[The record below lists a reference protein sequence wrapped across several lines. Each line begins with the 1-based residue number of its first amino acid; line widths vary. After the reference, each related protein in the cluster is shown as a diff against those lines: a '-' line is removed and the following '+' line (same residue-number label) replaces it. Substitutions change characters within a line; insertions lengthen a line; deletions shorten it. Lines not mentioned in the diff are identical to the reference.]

1 MRTKIVNL
9 LLIMVMACSVFTG
22 CANKANA
29 VSNDGKETAVD
40 TTDEAQKGSYSEL
53 SVKDF
58 CAEYNIMD
66 FHEDC
71 GAVAV
76 DNGSERNAM
85 LISWCGIGYMWDNP
99 TFTFYIFKDRFTQHI
114 LDTAEYYSIS
124 IFHNDDYDKS
134 LLYLGN
140 VSGRDED
147 KFEGCGLKEMEVD
160 GVPCFADADYI
171 IICKKAA
178 SVDFDRN
185 TMEDFVSYN
194 SYYDEHDGVHR
205 IFEGQIEKI
214 LKNNKESQ

>member
-1 MRTKIVNL
+1 MKKAINNL
-9 LLIMVMACSVFTG
+9 LLVCVITSLILVG
-22 CANKANA
+22 CTSPANA
-29 VSNDGKETAVD
+29 ANNKEVNTSGQNETSKGNIDGYT
-40 TTDEAQKGSYSEL
+40 EL
-53 SVKDF
+53 TVNDF
-58 CAEYNIMD
+58 CDEYNIMD
-66 FHEDC
+66 FHQDY

-76 DNGSERNAM
+76 DNGTERNAM

-114 LDTAEYYSIS
+114 LDTSEYYSIS

-134 LLYLGN
+134 LLYLGT

-147 KFEGCGLKEMEVD
+147 KFAGCGLREMEVD

-178 SVDFDRN
+178 YVDFDRD

-205 IFEGQIEKI
+205 IFQGQIEKI
-214 LKNNKESQ
+214 LKNNKD

>member
-1 MRTKIVNL
+1 MLKEKIHY
-9 LLIMVMACSVFTG
+9 LLIIIMTLVLLTCCAGKKAENNNAEGENSFTEIS
-22 CANKANA
+22 A
-29 VSNDGKETAVD
+29 ET
-40 TTDEAQKGSYSEL
+40 
-53 SVKDF
+53 F
-58 CAEYNIMD
+58 CQEYNIMD
-66 FHEDC
+66 FHEDF

-85 LISWCGIGYMWDNP
+85 LISWCGIGYMWDHP
-99 TFTFYIFKDRFTQHI
+99 TFTCYIFKDRFTQHI
-114 LDTAEYYSIS
+114 MDTAEYYSVS

-147 KFEGCGLKEMEVD
+147 KFKGSGLKEMEVD

-178 SVDFDRN
+178 YVDFDRD

-194 SYYDEHDGVHR
+194 SYYDENNGVHR

-214 LKNNKESQ
+214 LKKN

>member
-1 MRTKIVNL
+1 MKKAINSFL
-9 LLIMVMACSVFTG
+9 LVFVMTSLILAG
-22 CANKANA
+22 CTSPANA
-29 VSNDGKETAVD
+29 ANNNKEVNTTGQKETS
-40 TTDEAQKGSYSEL
+40 KGNIDGYTEL
-53 SVKDF
+53 TVNDF
-58 CAEYNIMD
+58 CDEYNIMD
-66 FHEDC
+66 FHQDY

-76 DNGSERNAM
+76 DNGTERNAM

-114 LDTAEYYSIS
+114 LDTSEYYSIS

-134 LLYLGN
+134 LLYLGT

-147 KFEGCGLKEMEVD
+147 KFAGCGLREMEVD

-178 SVDFDRN
+178 YVDFDRD

-205 IFEGQIEKI
+205 IFQGQIEKI
-214 LKNNKESQ
+214 LKNNKD

>member
-1 MRTKIVNL
+1 MSKRIINCLFISIVALVL
-9 LLIMVMACSVFTG
+9 LTCCAGKKAGNNNMDTDITSTSTDAGAKDANGFT
-22 CANKANA
+22 
-29 VSNDGKETAVD
+29 EI
-40 TTDEAQKGSYSEL
+40 

-58 CAEYNIMD
+58 CQEYNIMD

-71 GAVAV
+71 GALAV
-76 DNGSERNAM
+76 DNGNERNAM

-99 TFTFYIFKDRFTQHI
+99 TFTSYIFKDRYTQHI

-134 LLYLGN
+134 LVYLGTA
-140 VSGRDED
+140 SGRNED
-147 KFEGCGLKEMEVD
+147 KFEGCGLREMEVD

-178 SVDFDRN
+178 YVDFDRN

-194 SYYDEHDGVHR
+194 SYYDDNGGVHR

-214 LKNNKESQ
+214 LKKN

>member
-1 MRTKIVNL
+1 MKMRIKSFL
-9 LLIMVMACSVFTG
+9 LVFMIACVVFIG
-22 CANKANA
+22 CASKANA
-29 VSNDGKETAVD
+29 ANEDE
-40 TTDEAQKGSYSEL
+40 TTDAVKTSNSTYTEL
-53 SVKDF
+53 TVKDF
-58 CAEYNIMD
+58 CSEYNIMD
-66 FHEDC
+66 FHDDY

-76 DNGSERNAM
+76 DNGNEKNAM

-99 TFTFYIFKDRFTQHI
+99 TFTFYIFKDRYTQHI

-134 LLYLGN
+134 LLYLGT
-140 VSGRDED
+140 VSGKDED
-147 KFEGCGLKEMEVD
+147 KFAGCGLKEVEID

-178 SVDFDRN
+178 YVDFDRD

-194 SYYDEHDGVHR
+194 SYYNEHDGVHR

-214 LKNNKESQ
+214 LKNSKG

>member
-1 MRTKIVNL
+1 MSKRTINYLFISIVALVL
-9 LLIMVMACSVFTG
+9 LTCCAGKKVENNNVETEITSSSTDKGAAGGNGFTEISV
-22 CANKANA
+22 
-29 VSNDGKETAVD
+29 ET
-40 TTDEAQKGSYSEL
+40 
-53 SVKDF
+53 F
-58 CAEYNIMD
+58 CQEYNIMD

-71 GAVAV
+71 GALAV
-76 DNGSERNAM
+76 DNGNERNAM

-114 LDTAEYYSIS
+114 LDTSEYYSIS

-134 LLYLGN
+134 LLYLGT

-147 KFEGCGLKEMEVD
+147 KFAGCGLREMEVD

-178 SVDFDRN
+178 YVDFDRD

-205 IFEGQIEKI
+205 IFQGQIEKI
-214 LKNNKESQ
+214 LKNNKD

>member
-1 MRTKIVNL
+1 MNIKNL
-9 LLIMVMACSVFTG
+9 LLMFVTACVILTG
-22 CANKANA
+22 CASQANA
-29 VSNDGKETAVD
+29 ANNKEATTAEVKD
-40 TTDEAQKGSYSEL
+40 SSYSEL

-58 CAEYNIMD
+58 CNEYNIMD
-66 FHEDC
+66 FHDDC

-76 DNGSERNAM
+76 DNGNEKNAM

-99 TFTFYIFKDRFTQHI
+99 TFTFYIFKDRYTQHI

-134 LLYLGN
+134 LLYLGS

-147 KFEGCGLKEMEVD
+147 KFAGCGLKEMEID

-178 SVDFDRN
+178 SVDFDRD
-185 TMEDFVSYN
+185 TIEDFVSYN

-214 LKNNKESQ
+214 LKNNKE

>member
-1 MRTKIVNL
+1 MKMRIKSFL
-9 LLIMVMACSVFTG
+9 LVFMIACVVFIG
-22 CANKANA
+22 CASKANA
-29 VSNDGKETAVD
+29 ANEDE
-40 TTDEAQKGSYSEL
+40 TTDAVKTSNGTYTEL
-53 SVKDF
+53 TVKDF
-58 CAEYNIMD
+58 CSEYNIMD
-66 FHEDC
+66 FHDDY

-76 DNGSERNAM
+76 DNGNEKNAM

-99 TFTFYIFKDRFTQHI
+99 TFTFYIFKDRYTQHI

-134 LLYLGN
+134 LLYLGT
-140 VSGRDED
+140 VSGKDED
-147 KFEGCGLKEMEVD
+147 KFAGCGLKEIEID

-178 SVDFDRN
+178 YVDFDRD

-194 SYYDEHDGVHR
+194 SYYNEHDGVHR

-214 LKNNKESQ
+214 LKNNKE